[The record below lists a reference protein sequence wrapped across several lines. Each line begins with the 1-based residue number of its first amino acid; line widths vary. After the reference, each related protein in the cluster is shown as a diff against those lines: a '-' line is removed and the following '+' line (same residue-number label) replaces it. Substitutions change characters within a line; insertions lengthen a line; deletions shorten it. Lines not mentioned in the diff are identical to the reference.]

1 MMQMQSGW
9 KSLQNRALLLAKSLH
24 MTTALSI
31 KDLVMMGPWPCIGIV
46 VACNSVVLKLGAAS
60 L

>member
-46 VACNSVVLKLGAAS
+46 VACNSVVLKL
-60 L
+60 